1 MKNIGIR
8 VALVLTFLL
17 MLGVI
22 FVGINFAPAY
32 AATTSA
38 HLVEPT
44 PPPLPNRVD
53 CGGSPDLIIIADNF
67 TNKDCFRGDGKIS
80 VTIYNVTYICVYN
93 NKSATI
99 TYYYDNDPADTSK
112 AIGPGNQCIIATDR
126 TINIVKSIDLS

>member
-1 MKNIGIR
+1 MYSDIVQFFLHTAVSITVIGSKSLMSNRYITSVQHLRQRRRNCMKNVGIR
-8 VALVLTFLL
+8 VALVFTFLL

-22 FVGINFAPAY
+22 FVGINFAPPAY

-67 TNKDCFRGDGKIS
+67 TNKDCFRGDGK
-80 VTIYNVTYICVYN
+80 
-93 NKSATI
+93 
-99 TYYYDNDPADTSK
+99 
-112 AIGPGNQCIIATDR
+112 
-126 TINIVKSIDLS
+126 